1 MWLVSA
7 FCAMLMN
14 ARETVGCILT
24 FCLLRQAHAERA
36 VSVIPIARGL
46 PHLLKRAILTQ
57 LITFFK

>member
-24 FCLLRQAHAERA
+24 FCLLQSTYFTCQAHAERA
-36 VSVIPIARGL
+36 VSVIPIA
-46 PHLLKRAILTQ
+46 
-57 LITFFK
+57 